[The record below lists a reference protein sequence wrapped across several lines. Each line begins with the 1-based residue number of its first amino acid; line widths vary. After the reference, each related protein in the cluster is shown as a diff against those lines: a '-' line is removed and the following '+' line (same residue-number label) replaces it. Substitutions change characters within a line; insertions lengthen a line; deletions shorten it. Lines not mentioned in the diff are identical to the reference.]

1 MNNLPLRR
9 EIIKAA
15 QRFNSTGLS
24 ASTSGNVSART
35 KHGFLITPMSVEY
48 EKLQPG
54 SLVELDTN
62 GKKINGRF
70 EPSSEWRFH
79 KDIYDKRA
87 ESRSIVHVHSPF
99 ATAIAC
105 TRKPIPAFH
114 YLIALAGGDSIRCAQ
129 YATFGTQALS
139 RNALKA
145 LKGRSAC
152 LLANH
157 GQIAIG
163 DSVASALTMAQEV
176 EELARH
182 YCLSKMAGKP
192 VLLNKNEL
200 SENQKKI
207 MTYRKQSD

>member
-1 MNNLPLRR
+1 MINLPLRR

-15 QRFNSTGLS
+15 QQFNSTGLS
-24 ASTSGNVSART
+24 ASTSGNLSARK
-35 KHGFLITPMSVEY
+35 KHGFLITPMGVEY

-62 GKKINGRF
+62 GKKINGRL

-87 ESRSIVHVHSPF
+87 ESHAIVHVHSPF

-114 YLIALAGGDSIRCAQ
+114 YLIALAGGNSIRCAQ

-152 LLANH
+152 LLVNH

-163 DSVASALTMAQEV
+163 D
-176 EELARH
+176 
-182 YCLSKMAGKP
+182 
-192 VLLNKNEL
+192 
-200 SENQKKI
+200 
-207 MTYRKQSD
+207 